1 MQLENA
7 FPIHMT
13 DKKPQC
19 IVLKPPPQIL
29 PHDKNDDDD
38 DEQEGI

>member
-7 FPIHMT
+7 FNSKMT

-19 IVLKPPPQIL
+19 MFLKPPPQIL
-29 PHDKNDDDD
+29 PHDKNDDDN